1 MPSIRN
7 CSASAKAPLVHEVP
21 LKQTPVMGQ
30 SGSCT
35 DVLPDGSSRV
45 NVVNG
50 MRAQGAILTNSRWA
64 ATMGILALT
73 AMAVSVIC
81 LHFGAHPI
89 AYGEIV
95 RVFVEAM
102 NRKEIAGG
110 ISDIAS
116 TILLQVRL
124 PRMLLGFLVGCS
136 LATVGVALQ
145 ALLRNPLA
153 DPYVLGVSSG
163 AALGAAVGVLLGAGT
178 TFLAETALPVCGF
191 AGGLLA
197 LVIVYRIAAGSEALP
212 IHSLLLAGVILNAIF
227 SALIM
232 FITSILEP
240 NRSYGMMAWLMGTLT
255 APTYGGL
262 AGLLVYLSIGLV
274 LLFGHMRVLNILA
287 LGEETARTLGVDT
300 ERAKRS
306 LFVLAALV
314 TGAVVSVSGMI
325 GFIGMVVPH
334 AVRLVTGADHRLLL
348 PASALVGGT
357 FLMGADTIARTMI
370 SPAEIPVGIITAL
383 AGGPFFVYLLL
394 WRKDRLA

>member
-1 MPSIRN
+1 
-7 CSASAKAPLVHEVP
+7 V
-21 LKQTPVMGQ
+21 KQTPATGQ

-35 DVLPDGSSRV
+35 GVLPDESCRVGSAGGIV
-45 NVVNG
+45 
-50 MRAQGAILTNSRWA
+50 AQGAILTNSRWM
-64 ATMGILALT
+64 ATLGILALT

-81 LHFGAHPI
+81 LHFGAQPI
-89 AYGEIV
+89 GYGEIL
-95 RVFVEAM
+95 RVFVDAIS
-102 NRKEIAGG
+102 RKEIAGG
-110 ISDIAS
+110 TSDVAS

-124 PRMLLGFLVGCS
+124 PRMLLGFLIGCS

-163 AALGAAVGVLLGAGT
+163 AALGAAVGILLGAGA

-197 LVIVYRIAAGSEALP
+197 LMIVYRMAASYEQLP
-212 IHSLLLAGVILNAIF
+212 IHSLLLTGVILNSIF

-232 FITSILEP
+232 FITSILDP

-262 AGLLVYLSIGLV
+262 AGLIVYLSIGLV
-274 LLFGHMRVLNILA
+274 LLFGQMRTLNILA
-287 LGEETARTLGVDT
+287 LGEDSARTLGIDT

-306 LFVLAALV
+306 IFILAALV

-394 WRKDRLA
+394 LRKDRLA

>member
-1 MPSIRN
+1 MRF
-7 CSASAKAPLVHEVP
+7 L
-21 LKQTPVMGQ
+21 LKQKPATVQ
-30 SGSCT
+30 SSSCAG
-35 DVLPDGSSRV
+35 VLPNESCRV
-45 NVVNG
+45 DSVSGIV
-50 MRAQGAILTNSRWA
+50 AQGAILTNSRWM
-64 ATMGILALT
+64 ATLGILALT
-73 AMAVSVIC
+73 AVAVSFIC
-81 LHFGAHPI
+81 LHFGAQPI
-89 AYGEIV
+89 AYGEV
-95 RVFVEAM
+95 LRVFVDAI
-102 NRKEIAGG
+102 NRKEIDDGTA
-110 ISDIAS
+110 DIAR
-116 TILLQVRL
+116 TILLQVRM

-197 LVIVYRIAAGSEALP
+197 LVIVYRMAASYEQLP
-212 IHSLLLAGVILNAIF
+212 IHSLLLTGVILNAIF

-255 APTYGGL
+255 APTYGSL
-262 AGLLVYLSIGLV
+262 AGLIVYLSIGLV
-274 LLFGHMRVLNILA
+274 LLFGQMRALNILA
-287 LGEETARTLGVDT
+287 LGEESARTLGIDT